1 MEVFRKIKYFMNVLM
16 CLEELE
22 FGERSSVL
30 DRDGKRMTPAILE
43 LSQNGL
49 G

>member
-1 MEVFRKIKYFMNVLM
+1 MFMCWKELT
-16 CLEELE
+16 LE

-30 DRDGKRMTPAILE
+30 DKDGKRTTPAILE
-43 LSQNGL
+43 LSQSGL

>member
-1 MEVFRKIKYFMNVLM
+1 MLM
-16 CLEELE
+16 CYEWQELE
-22 FGERSSVL
+22 FGGRSSVL
-30 DRDGKRMTPAILE
+30 DKDRKRMTPAILE